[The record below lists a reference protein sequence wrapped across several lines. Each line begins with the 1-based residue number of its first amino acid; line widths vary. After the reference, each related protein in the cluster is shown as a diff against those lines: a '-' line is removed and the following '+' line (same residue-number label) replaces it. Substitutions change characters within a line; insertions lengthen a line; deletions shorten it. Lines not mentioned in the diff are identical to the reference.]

1 MDKTSSNKG
10 NQKRGRQTHGN
21 TKKPRNGR
29 NRCDLYRGACR
40 HLVVSAGDSQT
51 ISANATYDTITVDG
65 SLTIDSAATVNATM
79 VYVGHDGATGLVT
92 VTGGAYLKK
101 NRPDAIVCG
110 NDTTAAYLGH
120 TLDVLGIRVP
130 EDIMLAGFDDVQHAY
145 VMSPQLT
152 TIHQPCHDIADVA
165 VRRLLSRIEDPNL

>member
-1 MDKTSSNKG
+1 MATL
-10 NQKRGRQTHGN
+10 
-21 TKKPRNGR
+21 RNLAMVGTAAI
-29 NRCDLYRGACR
+29 YIGA
-40 HLVVSAGDSQT
+40 HAADLVVSAGDSQT

-152 TIHQPCHDIADVA
+152 TIHPLHVSFCHARYSA
-165 VRRLLSRIEDPNL
+165 L